1 VENKSS
7 LVVLVP
13 GSLET
18 RTGGYEYDRRIIA
31 GLRALGWS
39 VETRELDDSFPRP
52 TAAALAGAARVFA
65 SLPDGAAVLVD
76 GLALGAMP
84 DEIERASSRLRL
96 VALVHLPLAAEIGLD
111 PGTAAV
117 RRSIERRA
125 LAASS
130 MVVVTGRSSLRTIVD
145 YGVPRDRIVVVEP
158 GTAPAPLARG
168 SSNGSLQLL
177 CVATLNRGKGHSIL
191 FRALRSIAD
200 QDWQLACVGSLDRD
214 PITAQRLRDQLRAD
228 RVDRRVVLT
237 GELDESLLNDWYDR
251 SDLFVLA
258 TLQETYGMAV
268 AEAIARGLPVVST
281 RTGAIP
287 DLVGSDAG
295 VLVAPGDENA
305 LAGALRE
312 VVADGRLRA
321 RLAQGARS
329 RRERLVPWEGAA
341 RNMSA
346 ALMSLSTDGRFAL

>member
-1 VENKSS
+1 VENNAS
-7 LVVLVP
+7 LVFVVP

-52 TAAALAGAARVFA
+52 SAAALAGAARVFA
-65 SLPDGAAVLVD
+65 SLPDRVTVLVD

-84 DEIERASSRLRL
+84 AEVECAAGRLRL

-111 PGTAAV
+111 PEEAAAL
-117 RRSIERRA
+117 RSAERRA

-130 MVVVTGRSSLRTIVD
+130 MVVVTGRSSLAAMVD
-145 YGVPRDRIVVVEP
+145 YGLRPDRIVVVEP
-158 GTAPAPLARG
+158 GTARSPLARG
-168 SSNGSLQLL
+168 SDNGTLRLL
-177 CVATLNRGKGHSIL
+177 CVATFNRGKGHSIL

-200 QDWQLACVGSLDRD
+200 HDWQLACVGSLDRD
-214 PITAQRLRDQLRAD
+214 RVTVQRLRDQLQAD
-228 RVDRRVVLT
+228 GLDERVVLT
-237 GELDESLLNDWYDR
+237 GALDERLLDEWYDR

-258 TLQETYGMAV
+258 TLQETFGMAV

-287 DLVGSDAG
+287 DLVGEDAG
-295 VLVAPGDENA
+295 MLVPPGDENA
-305 LAGALRE
+305 FAAALRE

-321 RLAQGARS
+321 RLAEGARR
-329 RRERLVPWEGAA
+329 RREQLQPWENTA
-341 RNMSA
+341 REMSA
-346 ALMSLSTDGRFAL
+346 ALMADRTNGGFAL